1 MIWLSV
7 HYPHSNTIQHYF
19 MSAAWLNES
28 SSSEDPLLSK
38 ERDYQA
44 SSFFPLSLLNVSV
57 FPRGVFFLFVCFVFF
72 FVVPQNLSA
81 KDFFFSGL
89 DSQAFF
95 FWYVF

>member
-57 FPRGVFFLFVCFVFF
+57 FPRGVFLFSFGMFF
-72 FVVPQNLSA
+72 RF
-81 KDFFFSGL
+81 
-89 DSQAFF
+89 
-95 FWYVF
+95 